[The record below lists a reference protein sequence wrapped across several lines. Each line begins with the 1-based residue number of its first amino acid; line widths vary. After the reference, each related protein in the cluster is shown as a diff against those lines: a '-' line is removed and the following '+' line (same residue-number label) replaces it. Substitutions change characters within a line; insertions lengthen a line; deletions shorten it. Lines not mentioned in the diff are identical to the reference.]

1 MLQVSA
7 LGCERDRRQ
16 LFADVSFSLAPSE
29 LLQVL
34 GANGSGKSTLLR
46 ILTGVYTDYTGEVTW
61 DMTRPPVYL
70 GHRPGVKAQLTV
82 MENLRWMLAMRQ
94 VTCDPSDIESA
105 MHDLALTGYEDT
117 LCAQLSEGQRK
128 RVALAR
134 FYLCDDPCWIMDEP
148 FSAIDQT
155 GLASLKLALNRHTSR
170 GGAVIFSTH
179 QVIDFN
185 QPIRTLELS

>member
-7 LGCERDRRQ
+7 LGCARDQRQ
-16 LFADVSFSLAPSE
+16 LFADVSFSLLPGD

-46 ILTGVYTDYTGEVTW
+46 ILTGVYTDFEGEVTW
-61 DMTRPPVYL
+61 DMSHPPVYL

-94 VTCDPSDIESA
+94 VAYQETEVEGA
-105 MHDLALTGYEDT
+105 LFELALTGYEDT

-155 GLASLKLALNRHTSR
+155 GLTSLKSALSRQVSR

-179 QVIDFN
+179 QGINFD
-185 QPIRTLELS
+185 QPVKTLEL